1 MLSLSQR
8 WRLCFTKHD
17 LCQYVRSHCLST
29 CLNLCHQLNALV
41 PVIRQM
47 VWCKIRVDLAH
58 ESRVH
63 NLFTLLWYCTLYGY
77 TIVFRCYQLACQ
89 VKMHANPNTIVFM
102 WMLTPTT
109 TSISICQYGINYH
122 LDWSWIPSK
131 LTHSAF
137 PWWSYFLITANTQE
151 RQDAV
156 MMLFKFWTWRWKFI
170 F

>member
-1 MLSLSQR
+1 MDS
-8 WRLCFTKHD
+8 
-17 LCQYVRSHCLST
+17 
-29 CLNLCHQLNALV
+29 
-41 PVIRQM
+41 
-47 VWCKIRVDLAH
+47 AH

-63 NLFTLLWYCTLYGY
+63 YLFTILWYCTLYGY
-77 TIVFRCYQLACQ
+77 TIVFRCYQLVSQ
-89 VKMHANPNTIVFM
+89 VKMHADPKTMVFM

-109 TSISICQYGINYH
+109 TSIPICQYGINYH

-151 RQDAV
+151 QQDAV

-170 F
+170 FWNISFVIRMQILSSLLDMFCIAQLSFDQTCLLDKLPVQ